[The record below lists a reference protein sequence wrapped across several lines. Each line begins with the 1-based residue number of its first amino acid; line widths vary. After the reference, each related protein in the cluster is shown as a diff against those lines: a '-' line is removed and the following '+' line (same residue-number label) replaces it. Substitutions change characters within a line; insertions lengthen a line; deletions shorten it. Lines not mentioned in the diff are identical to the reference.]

1 MSQSIPRPSSAADAL
16 PQEWLGWIAENLLS
30 GVAPQALVDTLKGAG
45 VEPAVAT
52 AAVDAAANHPYL
64 KAAAGVV
71 DGARRGA
78 PGGGTRAAKYAWW
91 LEVMRRSARQA
102 SNWGEVPRIHRPSTA
117 TLLDDYY
124 AANRPCLIEG
134 AMDDWPAVTRWTAEY
149 LRSRFGE
156 ATVQIEANAN
166 PGAETTG
173 DTERR
178 FEEMRFADFIDLVED
193 GSRVNGHYMTANN
206 AETNA
211 NAFAGLWD
219 DIVWP
224 EFLQPAD
231 HPLGNGWLWYG
242 PKGSFTPL
250 HHDLTNNLMAQ
261 FRGRKLVKL
270 VAPFES
276 AHMYNDRHRY
286 SPIDLD
292 APDLERYPAFAD
304 VTVFE
309 TTIGPGDML
318 FIPAGWWHTVRALDV
333 SITITF
339 PNFIWDTDHYSHY
352 TTFDAID

>member
-1 MSQSIPRPSSAADAL
+1 MSQSISRPTSAGDAL
-16 PQEWLGWIAENLLS
+16 PAEWLGWIAENLLG
-30 GVAPQALVDTLKGAG
+30 GVPTDTLVTTLTGAG
-45 VEPAVAT
+45 VDPAVASD
-52 AAVDAAANHPYL
+52 AVAAAASHPYL
-64 KAAAGVV
+64 Q
-71 DGARRGA
+71 GATTVLGRARHA
-78 PGGGTRAAKYAWW
+78 ESGGTRAAKYAWW

-102 SNWGEVPRIHRPSTA
+102 STWGQVPRIHRPPTA

-124 AANRPCLIEG
+124 AANRPCVIEG
-134 AMDDWPAVTRWTAEY
+134 AMDDWPALTRWTADY
-149 LRSRFGE
+149 LRSAFGD
-156 ATVQIEANAN
+156 ATVQVEASAD
-166 PGAETTG
+166 PDTG
-173 DTERR
+173 STDRR
-178 FEEMRFADFIDLVED
+178 YEDMRFGDFVDLVEEGTRAD
-193 GSRVNGHYMTANN
+193 GYYMTANN

-211 NAFAGLWD
+211 QAFAGLWD

-224 EFLQPAD
+224 EYLQPSD

-276 AHMYNDRHRY
+276 AHMYNDQHRY
-286 SPIDLD
+286 SPVDLD
-292 APDLERYPAFAD
+292 APDLERFPEVAD
-304 VTVFE
+304 VTIFE
-309 TTIGPGDML
+309 TTIGPGEML
-318 FIPAGWWHTVRALDV
+318 FVPAGWWHTVRALDV